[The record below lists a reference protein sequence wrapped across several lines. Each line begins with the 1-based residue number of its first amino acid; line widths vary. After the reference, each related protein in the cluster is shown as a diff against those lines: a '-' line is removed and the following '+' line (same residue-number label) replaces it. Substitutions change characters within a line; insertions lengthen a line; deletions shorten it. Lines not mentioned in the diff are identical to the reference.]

1 METDSKIK
9 RGQLLKE
16 LRKRKEMNQGEL
28 AQFMGVSVQ
37 AYQKYEYGTAEPT
50 FDSLCKL
57 ADFYGVTTDYLLG
70 RAPAPDPFADLGLD
84 QSAEK
89 AVLECYMLLDQ
100 KTRAILL
107 DTLRRLASEI
117 PDPEPE
123 ESPPEIVETTTIGA
137 EHDRRASVSDAEAE
151 ETAV

>member
-1 METDSKIK
+1 MDEKIAFGK
-9 RGQLLKE
+9 KLFEERKKAGKSQAEIAQLL
-16 LRKRKEMNQGEL
+16 GITTP
-28 AQFMGVSVQ
+28 
-37 AYQKYEYGTAEPT
+37 AYQNYENGRREAGYATI
-50 FDSLCKL
+50 SKL

-70 RAPAPDPFADLGLD
+70 REPAPDPFADLGLN

-123 ESPPEIVETTTIGA
+123 ESTPEIVETTTIGA
-137 EHDRRASVSDAEAE
+137 ELDRRAASDGQAE